1 MTSPHGRTTC
11 PGLRSLVHPSGPAPS
26 AAILQAQ
33 SHLAAGRLTQ
43 AEAIARRAVTKDPR
57 DPHAALIL
65 GLALRELNRLD
76 QAATFLERA
85 ARLNPRSVDAL
96 VAFGDLC
103 QRTGRFNEGQDAIVR
118 AIEADPSHE
127 YARVH
132 HADLLLMTGRPEEA
146 AEAARATMTAAP
158 DNFFHA
164 ATFASFTCYAS
175 TFTPEQRLA
184 AHRAVAHAVARV
196 PAPPLPSLDAR
207 RADADPDRPLR
218 VAYLSPDFLTHSV
231 SSFFEPIV
239 AHADPAKSI
248 PHCYFASRV
257 RDATTD
263 RLQAH
268 VARAG
273 GTWRDLHSP
282 NEAQVAALL
291 REDRVDIAID
301 LAGYTGSSILWA
313 LRQRVVPIQ
322 ATYLGYPHST
332 ALPSIDARFVDSITD
347 PAPDA
352 DALATERLVR
362 LDPVFLCYT
371 PPGEAPAVAPPPS
384 ATGAPFTFGSFNLL
398 GKVSAATRATWAR
411 ILNTVPNSR
420 LLLKDACFGTEPGRE
435 RYRALLAASGIDPS
449 RVDLIGKTR
458 CRADHLALY
467 GRLDLA
473 LDPFPYAGTTTTCEA
488 LFMGVPVLTLAGRGH
503 AERVG
508 ASLLSAISLH
518 DLIAGSADDY
528 VTIATRIAADPA
540 RLASLRAGLRERL
553 LASPLCDAPAF
564 VSRWESALRALWR
577 GWCARAERPA

>member
-1 MTSPHGRTTC
+1 MTS
-11 PGLRSLVHPSGPAPS
+11 SAPS

-33 SHLAAGRLTQ
+33 SHLASGRFAQ

-57 DPHAALIL
+57 DPHAALLL
-65 GLALRELNRLD
+65 GLALRELGRLD

-85 ARLNPRSVDAL
+85 TRLAPRSVEAL

-146 AEAARATMTAAP
+146 AEAARATMAAAP

-184 AHRAVAHAVARV
+184 AHRAVADAVARV
-196 PAPPLPSLDAR
+196 PAPPLPPIDPAR
-207 RADADPDRPLR
+207 INRDPDRPLR

-248 PHCYFASRV
+248 PVCYFASRV

-273 GTWRDLHSP
+273 GSWRDLHSP
-282 NEAQVAALL
+282 TEAQVASLL
-291 REDRVDIAID
+291 REDRIDVAID

-332 ALPSIDARFVDSITD
+332 ALPSIDARFVDSLTD
-347 PAPDA
+347 PAPGA

-371 PPGEAPAVAPPPS
+371 PPTPSPADAPPVAPPPS
-384 ATGAPFTFGSFNLL
+384 AAGAPFTFGSFNLL
-398 GKVSAATRATWAR
+398 GKVSSATRAAWAR
-411 ILNTVPNSR
+411 ILEAVPHSR

-435 RYRALLAASGIDPS
+435 RYRALLASSGIDPA

-458 CRADHLALY
+458 SRADHLALY
-467 GRLDLA
+467 ARLDLA

-488 LFMGVPVLTLAGRGH
+488 MFMGVPVLTLAGRGH

-508 ASLLSAISLH
+508 ASLLSAVGLPE
-518 DLIAGSADDY
+518 LITTSTDGY
-528 VTIATRIAADPA
+528 VARAAQLAADPA
-540 RLASLRAGLRERL
+540 RLGSLRAGLRDRL
-553 LASPLCDAPAF
+553 LASPLCDARGF
-564 VSRWESALRALWR
+564 VNRWEDALRALWR
-577 GWCARAERPA
+577 DWCSRAPRTA